1 MSRLLILAAAALIA
15 TPALAQPY
23 DFTIRTTG
31 AAPSTMT
38 GTFNGSASFSGTFFG
53 NYNATTNPTGT
64 RTLNLNPFVPRPAPP
79 TNLTKTLS
87 GSGTAG
93 GNTTGLPV
101 GTYSLAITGSTVT
114 LSQLNTNLVGTATQ
128 TPAPVNASVS
138 YQSFMTA
145 SPDYSYPFLVPLSLP
160 LGDATVTA
168 MYVVQTADA
177 SGPLTAGPNG
187 SFTFSLS
194 VPADVTASVDFQ
206 GAPATQTV
214 PQTLTITGSITPSGD
229 TATASLGISIAVTA
243 NSNEPQ
249 PQPANQ
255 PFDLP
260 PPTGTGDPAHLLL
273 TLTINSQNT
282 SVNATTTL
290 PANGLVT
297 ARQCGTADFNGDTDF
312 GTDQDIE
319 AFFACLAG
327 FCCPTCY
334 PGGSDFNADGDSGTD
349 QDIEAFFRVL
359 SGAPC

>member
-1 MSRLLILAAAALIA
+1 MPRLFILAAATLLAA
-15 TPALAQPY
+15 PALAQPY

-64 RTLNLNPFVPRPAPP
+64 RTLNFLPFQPRPAPP
-79 TNLTKTLS
+79 TNITKTLS

-93 GNTTGLPV
+93 GDTTGLPV
-101 GTYSLAITGSTVT
+101 GTYSITIHDASVT
-114 LSQLNTNLVGTATQ
+114 LSQLNANLIGTATQ

-145 SPDYSYPFLVPLSLP
+145 APDYLYPFVAPLSLP
-160 LGDATVTA
+160 LGSATVTA
-168 MYVVQTADA
+168 IYVVQTADA
-177 SGPLTAGPNG
+177 TSTITPGPNG
-187 SFTFSLS
+187 SYTFSLS
-194 VPADVTASVDFQ
+194 VPANVTASVDFQ

-214 PQTLTITGSITPSGD
+214 PQSLTVTGSITPNGD
-229 TATASLGISIAVTA
+229 TATASLSISIAVTA
-243 NSNEPQ
+243 NSSEPQ

-260 PPTGTGDPAHLLL
+260 SPTGTGLPAQLLL

-282 SVNATTTL
+282 SVNASTTL
-290 PANGLVT
+290 PANGVIT
-297 ARQCGTADFNGDTDF
+297 APQCGTADFNGDTDF